1 MIFKFLFF
9 YGSSKNFVW
18 YIALWRFLNWIRRG
32 KKSHHSQVGSLCE
45 FDLLLRLFFCLEA
58 YRTSL
63 FSSWNPQVS
72 CINIGD
78 RKHYPPTGYN
88 LCVDPRNPPPLFP
101 FPYDMES
108 TVDNPISSSFRP
120 NPLPV
125 GCCPTRIKSAV
136 RYLPCNFLPPLPN
149 STFRKPIPG
158 GMKSNNLRLQQH
170 ARVTNLFY
178 LYLDPII
185 QQHKLL
191 REVTV
196 FRFPCERWITPPLMV
211 PNFVRRSIVS
221 FCFCFFFVFYFPGV
235 SVRII
240 EQKAISR
247 SKVIIICEWC
257 GKVRVG

>member
-1 MIFKFLFF
+1 M
-9 YGSSKNFVW
+9 YQYWGTGSTIHQLVTTFVS
-18 YIALWRFLNWIRRG
+18 IHVI
-32 KKSHHSQVGSLCE
+32 
-45 FDLLLRLFFCLEA
+45 
-58 YRTSL
+58 
-63 FSSWNPQVS
+63 
-72 CINIGD
+72 
-78 RKHYPPTGYN
+78 
-88 LCVDPRNPPPLFP
+88 PPPLFA

-136 RYLPCNFLPPLPN
+136 RYLPCNCLPPLPN

-158 GMKSNNLRLQQH
+158 GIKSNNLRLQQH

-191 REVTV
+191 HEATV
-196 FRFPCERWITPPLMV
+196 FRFPCERWITLPLMV

-221 FCFCFFFVFYFPGV
+221 FCWFFFFLLSGCQC
-235 SVRII
+235 RGII
-240 EQKAISR
+240 EHKAISR
-247 SKVIIICEWC
+247 SKVIIIWEWC
-257 GKVRVG
+257 GKVRV